1 MTVAAER
8 QPYIYI
14 VFMQCLLQLQPASYE
29 LHKPAAHAQDIIGTV
44 LALTVIVVDGAFIN
58 PISAIIHLIN

>member
-1 MTVAAER
+1 MYDSSSWKTA
-8 QPYIYI
+8 
-14 VFMQCLLQLQPASYE
+14 LLQLQPASYE
-29 LHKPAAHAQDIIGTV
+29 LHKPAAHAQDIIGAV